1 LCRNVTGCSTSY
13 FQDDPSQPGDR
24 TSFWVNSI
32 DQIPNLPSVVSNA
45 LENRLWLI
53 GLIVVLE
60 FGALILW
67 IVMKKF
73 EREVWT
79 K

>member
-1 LCRNVTGCSTSY
+1 
-13 FQDDPSQPGDR
+13 
-24 TSFWVNSI
+24 VNSI